1 MAQSRLGS
9 AVEAVANV
17 AVGYTINMLAN
28 FLIFPLF
35 GWSLTLGENLLL
47 GVIYTAISLA
57 RSFVLRRVF
66 NRFHS

>member
-1 MAQSRLGS
+1 MAQSRVGS